1 VDRCLNTMDLKVKSI
16 VVLSLFPLF
25 LSANS
30 ILPDPT
36 RPATYLIEDT
46 EPVYVEDFD
55 VEKIN
60 WNLSAIRI
68 SKNDKS
74 AIVNGKLVRE
84 GDEIEKAKVL
94 EIKPRS
100 VIIDHEDNK
109 LIVRLF
115 KNEVV
120 KNYK

>member
-1 VDRCLNTMDLKVKSI
+1 MDLKVKSI